1 MEFARIKEK
10 EITEAIFQDFYEI
23 LGRITESEAI
33 VVGGGPA
40 GLMAAKTLSNSGYQ
54 VTLVEHNNYLGGGFW
69 LGGYLMS
76 PVTIREPAQK
86 FLEEIGVPLKKVK
99 EGLYTTT
106 GPHAVSKLIAATCDS
121 GTSILNMTRVEDAIV
136 REGRMEGVVINWTP
150 VAALPRAIT
159 CVDPVG
165 IEAKVVI
172 DASGHDAV
180 VCEALKARGL
190 LEFET
195 CGAMWV
201 ERSES
206 VLVEN
211 TKEIFPG
218 LIVAGM
224 AVSTYFGTPRMGP
237 TFAGMLAS
245 GHRAAEVARGIIE
258 SRKAPVG
265 V

>member
-1 MEFARIKEK
+1 MDFARIHEK
-10 EITEAIFQDFYEI
+10 DITEAIFEEFHALLSQ
-23 LGRITESEAI
+23 ITSSDAV
-33 VVGGGPA
+33 VVGGGPS
-40 GLMAAKTLSNSGYQ
+40 GLMAAKTLAEEGFHT
-54 VTLVEHNNYLGGGFW
+54 VLIEHNNYLGGGFW

-76 PVTIREPAQK
+76 PVTVREPAQQY
-86 FLEEIGVPLKKVK
+86 LEAIGVPLKKVK
-99 EGLYTTT
+99 EGLYITQ
-106 GPHAVSKLIAATCDS
+106 GPHAVSKLIAATCDA
-121 GTSILNMTRVEDAIV
+121 GVKILNMTRVEDAIV
-136 REGRMEGVVINWTP
+136 REGRVEGAVINWTP
-150 VAALPRAIT
+150 VAALPRAVT

-165 IEAKVVI
+165 IESKLVI

-201 ERSES
+201 DRSEAQ
-206 VLVEN
+206 LVER
-211 TKEIFPG
+211 TQEIFPG

-245 GHRAAEVARGIIE
+245 GCRAAEVAKQHLKKR
-258 SRKAPVG
+258 SAAVA
-265 V
+265 